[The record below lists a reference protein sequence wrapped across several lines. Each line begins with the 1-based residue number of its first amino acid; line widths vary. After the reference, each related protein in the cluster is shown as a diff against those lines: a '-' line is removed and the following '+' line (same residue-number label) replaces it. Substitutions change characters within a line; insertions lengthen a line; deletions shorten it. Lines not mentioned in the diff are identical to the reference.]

1 MKSIILLAYA
11 ISPTRGSEYSVGWNF
26 LMNLSKNN
34 KVFVLCGLSGDHMGD
49 TEEIEQYFKNNPHP
63 NIKLI
68 TVKPTVLANIINW
81 PNRIGVLG
89 PIFYLAFPLWQKE
102 AYRIAKEIVST
113 EKIDIIHHLNPIGFR
128 EPGYLWKID
137 KPFIWG
143 PVGGAIF
150 VNPILL
156 KNFPLKHKAFFF
168 IKNKINF
175 LQLRFNNRIRKASSR
190 ASEII
195 FCSTDNKESFE
206 KFLGITGEIISE
218 QGTFTLEDLKMPNN
232 KNENSEL
239 INLVWA
245 GQISYRKNLVLL
257 FNTLSLIKNNSK
269 WNLSIIGDGNG
280 INELKLLA
288 QNLLINDKIIWHG
301 KKKRSETIE
310 IMSKADLHC
319 MSSLAEGNPGVL
331 YEAISLGIPTIS
343 LDKDGMHDTLKN
355 ENGILIPITSY
366 NETTKSYA
374 SKIDELINNP
384 NYLIELKER
393 TINLASKVT
402 WSKKIEQFEKIYDKA
417 IKNY

>member
-1 MKSIILLAYA
+1 MLLAYA

-26 LMNLSKNN
+26 LMKLSENN

-49 TEEIEQYFKNNPHP
+49 TEEIEQYFKKNPHP

-68 TVKPTVLANIINW
+68 TVKPTILANIINW

-89 PIFYLAFPLWQKE
+89 PIFYLAFPFWQKE
-102 AYRIAKEIVST
+102 AYRVAKEIVSS

-143 PVGGAIF
+143 PIGGAVF

-156 KNFPLKHKAFFF
+156 KNFPFKHKAFFF

-175 LQLRFNNRIRKASSR
+175 FQLKFNNRIRKASSR

-195 FCSTDNKESFE
+195 FCNTDNKASFE
-206 KFLGITGEIISE
+206 KYLKITGQIISE
-218 QGTFTLEDLKMPNN
+218 QGSFDLKDVEMHS
-232 KNENSEL
+232 NSKTNTDI

-245 GQISYRKNLVLL
+245 GQISYRKNLILL
-257 FNTLSLIKNNSK
+257 FNALSLVKNKSIWILN
-269 WNLSIIGDGNG
+269 IIGEGEG
-280 INELKLLA
+280 ENELKLLA
-288 QNLLINDKIIWHG
+288 QNLSISEKIIWHG
-301 KKKRSETIE
+301 KKKRHETMGIV
-310 IMSKADLHC
+310 SKCDLHC
-319 MSSLAEGNPGVL
+319 MSSLSEGNPGVL

-343 LDKDGMHDTLKN
+343 LDQDGMHDTLKN

-366 NETTKSYA
+366 EETIMLYA
-374 SKIDELINNP
+374 AKIDEVITNP
-384 NYLIELKER
+384 NYLNELKER
-393 TINLASKVT
+393 TKNLAIKIT
-402 WSKKIEQFEKIYDKA
+402 WSKKIEQFEKIYDNA